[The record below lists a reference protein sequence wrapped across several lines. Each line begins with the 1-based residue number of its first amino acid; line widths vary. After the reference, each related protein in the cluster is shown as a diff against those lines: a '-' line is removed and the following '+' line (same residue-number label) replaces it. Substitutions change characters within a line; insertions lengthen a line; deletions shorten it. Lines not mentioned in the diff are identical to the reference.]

1 MKQSPPTSLT
11 PPVRTTPTGPKLPRP
26 DLFRA
31 KSSYDGQRELSDGNR
46 RRAEPELQD
55 GRYGFDS
62 SDDRMDVAMDD
73 RVDARRDDRRDS
85 GRGRDYGRGRD
96 DRGLY
101 SDDMVPRPRG
111 RGFR

>member
-1 MKQSPPTSLT
+1 M
-11 PPVRTTPTGPKLPRP
+11 P

-31 KSSYDGQRELSDGNR
+31 KSSYDGQREISDRNR

-55 GRYGFDS
+55 GNYGFNEA
-62 SDDRMDVAMDD
+62 DDQMDVAMGDERD
-73 RVDARRDDRRDS
+73 VRSDDRREG
-85 GRGRDYGRGRD
+85 GRVRDYGRGRD

-101 SDDMVPRPRG
+101 SDGLVPRPRG